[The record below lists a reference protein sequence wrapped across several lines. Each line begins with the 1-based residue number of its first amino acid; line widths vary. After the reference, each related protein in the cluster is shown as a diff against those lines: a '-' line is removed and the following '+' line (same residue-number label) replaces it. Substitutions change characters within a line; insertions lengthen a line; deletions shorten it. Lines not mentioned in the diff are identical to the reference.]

1 MAKFYFK
8 KAPNAGG
15 YIITA
20 FQTVG
25 YTSILASRYLEE
37 KGAIKDIGYIDLDI
51 ETPVAVIDRGEISF
65 PVRILQAENSIFINS
80 QFPLGP
86 DAVDAL
92 ITQILEIYKKY
103 KFKGIICLDGLAI
116 DQGKDVSDLYYV
128 CTKDGFQPAN
138 AKKLED
144 GAIIGLNA
152 ELTLKAKSENIP
164 VTLLMA
170 ETHSEI
176 PDGLAAATLITA
188 LSPIGIHVDTKELVS
203 EYKQTLAK
211 IDDMLKKLNKK
222 EEPNKNDVYG

>member
-8 KAPNAGG
+8 KAPKSGG

-25 YTSILASRYLEE
+25 YISILASRYLEE
-37 KGAIKDIGYIDLDI
+37 KGAIKDIGYIDIDI

-65 PVRILQAENSIFINS
+65 PVRILQAENSLFINS
-80 QFPLGP
+80 QFPL
-86 DAVDAL
+86 DSEAITEL
-92 ITQILEIYKKY
+92 IGQIFEIYKKY

-116 DQGKDVSDLYYV
+116 DKGKDVSDLYYV
-128 CTKDGFQPAN
+128 STKDGFQPAN
-138 AKKLED
+138 ARKLED

-152 ELTLKAKSENIP
+152 ELTLKSKMEGIP

-176 PDGLAAATLITA
+176 PDGVAAAALINA
-188 LSPIGIHVDTKELVS
+188 LSPLGIHVDTRELVS

-222 EEPNKNDVYG
+222 EEPNKPDLYG